1 MRNALILLFTLLA
14 TRLVA
19 QDCNCAVNFNYTVEK
34 VSKNYAGYNDKVGS
48 ANRKEFDSFTKQLA
62 KKAKETNNIDTC
74 YVLLRKWTNYFKDQH
89 LRVQL
94 DWRYREKYPEKQGQ
108 LAKHFAKFKVLP
120 PAATDTLANKTDIKQ
135 LSSQTLLISLPS
147 FDYAEKKNVD
157 SLMKKYEAALQT
169 SPNWII
175 DIRGNMGGSDF
186 TYSPLL
192 PYLYTNPMATLASEY
207 WATADNIAIY
217 EQELTNKNLNKDAA
231 NYIANIVALMK
242 KNIGKFVN
250 PAGRDTASI
259 TLDKVY
265 DYPKNVAFLIDRN
278 SASSAES
285 FLLMAKQS
293 KKVKVFGE
301 NSYGMLDY
309 ANYQYFDIP
318 CEAYNLTIP
327 ISRSKRLPKNPI
339 DNIGIA
345 PDTRIDNAQKN
356 KIGLIKDRLEAV
368 DRR

>member
-1 MRNALILLFTLLA
+1 MRNALILLLMLLA
-14 TRLVA
+14 TRLAA
-19 QDCNCAVNFNYTVEK
+19 QDCNCTVNFNYTVAK
-34 VSKNYAGYNDKVGS
+34 VSKNYAGYNDKVNPL
-48 ANRKEFDSFTKQLA
+48 NRKEFNRFTQQLA
-62 KKAKETNNIDTC
+62 EKAKATNNIDTC
-74 YVLLRKWTNYFKDQH
+74 YVLLRTWTNYFKDQH

-94 DWRYREKYPEKQGQ
+94 DWRYREKYPEKLGQ
-108 LAKHFAKFKVLP
+108 LNKRFAKFKVLP
-120 PAATDTLANKTDIKQ
+120 PPATDTLANQTSIKP

-157 SLMKKYEAALQT
+157 SLMKKYEAELLAT
-169 SPNWII
+169 PNWII
-175 DIRGNMGGSDF
+175 DMRGNMGGSDF
-186 TYSPLL
+186 TYSPFL
-192 PYLYTNPMATLASEY
+192 PYLYTNPIATWVSEY

-231 NYIANIVALMK
+231 GYMANIVSLMK

-250 PAGRDTASI
+250 PAGSDTALI
-259 TLDKVY
+259 TLAKVY
-265 DYPKNVAFLIDRN
+265 DYPKKVALLIDRN

-293 KKVKVFGE
+293 KKATVYGE

-318 CEAYNLTIP
+318 CDAYNLTIP

-345 PDTRIDNAQKN
+345 PDVSIDNAEKN
-356 KIGLIKDRLEAV
+356 KIKMIQGRLESANK
-368 DRR
+368 

>member
-1 MRNALILLFTLLA
+1 MRNALILIFTLLT

-34 VSKNYAGYNDKVGS
+34 VSKNYAGFNDKVNS
-48 ANRKEFDSFTKQLA
+48 ATRKEFDGFTKQLA

-108 LAKHFAKFKVLP
+108 LAKQFAKFKVLP
-120 PAATDTLANKTDIKQ
+120 PAAPDTLASKTAITQ
-135 LSSQTLLISLPS
+135 LSDQTLLISLPS

-157 SLMKKYEAALQT
+157 SLMKKYEAALHT

-186 TYSPLL
+186 TYSPFLA
-192 PYLYTNPMATLASEY
+192 YLYTNPMVTLASEY
-207 WATADNIAIY
+207 WATTDNIAIY
-217 EQELTNKNLNKDAA
+217 EQELANKNINKDAA
-231 NYIANIVALMK
+231 SYIGNIVSLMK
-242 KNIGKFVN
+242 NNLGKFVN
-250 PAGRDTASI
+250 PAGKDTALI
-259 TLDKVY
+259 TLSKVT
-265 DYPKNVAFLIDRN
+265 DYPKKVAFLIDRN

-293 KKVKVFGE
+293 KKVTIYGE

-318 CEAYNLTIP
+318 CDAYNLTIP

-345 PDTRIDNAQKN
+345 PDVRIDNAQKN
-356 KIGLIKDRLEAV
+356 KIGLIQKRMEG
-368 DRR
+368 RG